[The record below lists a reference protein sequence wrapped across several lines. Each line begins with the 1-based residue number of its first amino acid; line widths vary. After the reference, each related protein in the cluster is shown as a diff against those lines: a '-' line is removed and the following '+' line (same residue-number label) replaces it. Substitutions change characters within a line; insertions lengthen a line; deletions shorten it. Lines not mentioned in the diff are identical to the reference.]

1 MCLWR
6 TERGVP
12 DFETGE
18 TYEGVVAWRRSSS
31 GQWVQHAHLN
41 LAFYGDLQNRL
52 RTNASHRP
60 RMHSSGLAVGG
71 KPPAPPALRCVSCE
85 PREEHWISKRVMPT
99 RGRGSGRAAQACGTK
114 HSVLVR
120 VLLQNNR
127 DDDDPHRTEQDV
139 ARQIPELAKFAVNT
153 YSRGPRW
160 RTQSRNL
167 CSLPQQ
173 SSADFST
180 L

>member
-31 GQWVQHAHLN
+31 GQWVQHAHRN

-167 CSLPQQ
+167 CSLPHQ